1 MNFDVVIGNP
11 PYQEPSGRA
20 SIYTL
25 FMRLAI
31 NVGNTVSMITRNNWL
46 NGMAFKQIR
55 NELKD
60 SGCINTIVDFPT
72 IGDVFTNVQVAV
84 AYFVWT
90 RGNRGGQTHYI
101 RKING
106 EVVNDTYVNIGES
119 IIIKSAK
126 DKIIVDKITGPFW
139 CEKYETLSYPFMD
152 QRKRYEL
159 ESSIFEDEYF
169 NVRVVSNND
178 IDVYVNKHNFENN
191 AYIDYYKVMCGV
203 IINEA
208 NRIKPGN
215 VLTNIMTLKPDEVSS
230 ETWSILAKFDNEIE
244 CKNCEK
250 YIKTRFVRWLA
261 NQSVD
266 NRSNVTK
273 NTMQIVPIQDFTS
286 NSDIN
291 WSKSINEIDY
301 QLCTKYGLT
310 EDEMRYIA
318 TTIKP
323 MA

>member
-1 MNFDVVIGNP
+1 MFGLEEIG
-11 PYQEPSGRA
+11 
-20 SIYTL
+20 
-25 FMRLAI
+25 
-31 NVGNTVSMITRNNWL
+31 
-46 NGMAFKQIR
+46 
-55 NELKD
+55 
-60 SGCINTIVDFPT
+60 
-72 IGDVFTNVQVAV
+72 
-84 AYFVWT
+84 
-90 RGNRGGQTHYI
+90 GGQTHYI

-106 EVVNDTYVNIGES
+106 EVVNDTYINIGES

-139 CEKYETLSYPFMD
+139 CERYETLSYPFMD

-169 NVRVVSNND
+169 NIRVVSNND

-215 VLTNIMTLKPDEVSS
+215 VLTNIMTLKPNEVSS
-230 ETWSILAKFDNEIE
+230 ETWSILAKFDNEAE

-286 NSDIN
+286 NSDID

-310 EDEMRYIA
+310 ENEMRYIA

-323 MA
+323 MT